1 MKSKVEEKSSILFS
15 AKLTVIREYLY
26 CFLAEA
32 GIIFFCAYYAS
43 GLVMALIFRGY
54 ERTAGK

>member
-32 GIIFFCAYYAS
+32 GIIFFAPIMPQ
-43 GLVMALIFRGY
+43 G
-54 ERTAGK
+54 